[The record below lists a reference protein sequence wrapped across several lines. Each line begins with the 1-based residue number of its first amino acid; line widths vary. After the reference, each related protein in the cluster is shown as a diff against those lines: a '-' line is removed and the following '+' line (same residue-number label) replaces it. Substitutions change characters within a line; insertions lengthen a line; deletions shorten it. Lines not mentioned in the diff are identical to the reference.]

1 MKTKTKNTI
10 LATIVS
16 VVAIFVP
23 TLIFGKW
30 VEGVTFLI
38 CHTLIRPQYPKE
50 YHHILHSMCRLI
62 TSIVFFFGVS
72 FVLPLS
78 LSLVSAIPFC
88 YFISWV
94 GFTKKQADEYEVKY
108 TKLKAQLEK
117 KKEFNVDT
125 CTEAELIERCRELRF
140 SAENT
145 ELCIDLFIRKI
156 KQSDIADKLC
166 IEEKSIQQRKR
177 RFKQKLNKK

>member
-10 LATIVS
+10 LAVVVLITAIIVPS
-16 VVAIFVP
+16 WIFN
-23 TLIFGKW
+23 KW
-30 VEGVTFLI
+30 VEGIVFFI
-38 CHTLIRPQYPKE
+38 CHCLIRQQFRKQ
-50 YHHILHSMCRLI
+50 YHHIIPAMCRMI
-62 TSIVFFFGVS
+62 TGVVFFFGVS
-72 FVLPLS
+72 FVLPLP
-78 LSLVSAIPFC
+78 LSLISAIPIN
-88 YFISWV
+88 YLIGWV
-94 GFTKKQADEYEVKY
+94 GFTKKQADDFEVKY
-108 TKLKAQLEK
+108 NRLKEKLEK

>member
-1 MKTKTKNTI
+1 MRAKTKNTI
-10 LATIVS
+10 LAMIVMI
-16 VVAIFVP
+16 VAIFVP
-23 TLIFGKW
+23 SFIFGKW
-30 VEGVTFLI
+30 LEGVTFFI
-38 CHTLIRPQYPKE
+38 CHSLIRPQYPKE
-50 YHHILHSMCRLI
+50 YHHILHSMCRII
-62 TSIVFFFGVS
+62 TGSVFFFGVS
-72 FVLPLS
+72 FVLPLAWS
-78 LSLVSAIPFC
+78 LFSAVPIN
-88 YFISWV
+88 YLIGWV